1 MSNIEN
7 KNVNK
12 DVIYDEN
19 NGLYYTKIGDYYYP
33 NIVVDNTEKGTLSK
47 YGRARLRYLKE
58 YNKGLYTEL
67 LMTGK
72 LTEHLKEKCFDGFIS
87 ESSFFRMC
95 ILNKEIKEKPDEK
108 FYDTLEQLR
117 GIATNINQIARVAN
131 QTRAIDI
138 DSLKEFEKEVKDI
151 ISDLR
156 KKYL

>member
-7 KNVNK
+7 KKVSK

-33 NIVVDNTEKGTLSK
+33 NIVVENTEKVPLSK

-72 LTEHLKEKCFDGFIS
+72 LTEHI
-87 ESSFFRMC
+87 
-95 ILNKEIKEKPDEK
+95 KEIDLNCEQKVHSIIQDMAKKDGIP
-108 FYDTLEQLR
+108 FYFDDTKIEQLEWVKCMNNYKI
-117 GIATNINQIARVAN
+117 IAEEIVNNELI
-131 QTRAIDI
+131 
-138 DSLKEFEKEVKDI
+138 FC
-151 ISDLR
+151 
-156 KKYL
+156 

>member
-7 KNVNK
+7 KNVSK

-33 NIVVDNTEKGTLSK
+33 NIVLDNTEKVTLSK

-72 LTEHLKEKCFDGFIS
+72 LTEHLKEIDLNSKQKVQNNIQDMAKKDGIPVYFD
-87 ESSFFRMC
+87 
-95 ILNKEIKEKPDEK
+95 
-108 FYDTLEQLR
+108 DTKIEQLEWVKCMNNYKN
-117 GIATNINQIARVAN
+117 IAEEIVNNELI
-131 QTRAIDI
+131 
-138 DSLKEFEKEVKDI
+138 FC
-151 ISDLR
+151 
-156 KKYL
+156 

>member
-33 NIVVDNTEKGTLSK
+33 NIVVDKTEKVTLSK

-58 YNKGLYTEL
+58 NNKGLYTEL

-72 LTEHLKEKCFDGFIS
+72 LTEHLKEIDLNSEQKVHNIIQDMATKDGIPVYFD
-87 ESSFFRMC
+87 
-95 ILNKEIKEKPDEK
+95 
-108 FYDTLEQLR
+108 DTKIEQLEWVKCMNNYKN
-117 GIATNINQIARVAN
+117 IAEEIVNNELI
-131 QTRAIDI
+131 
-138 DSLKEFEKEVKDI
+138 FC
-151 ISDLR
+151 
-156 KKYL
+156 

>member
-33 NIVVDNTEKGTLSK
+33 NIVIDNTEKVTLSK

-58 YNKGLYTEL
+58 YKKGFYTEL

-72 LTEHLKEKCFDGFIS
+72 LTEHLKEIDLNSEKKVHSIIQDMAKKDGTPIYFDDTQIEQLEWVKCMNNYKNIA
-87 ESSFFRMC
+87 EE
-95 ILNKEIKEKPDEK
+95 IVNKELI
-108 FYDTLEQLR
+108 FC
-117 GIATNINQIARVAN
+117 
-131 QTRAIDI
+131 
-138 DSLKEFEKEVKDI
+138 
-151 ISDLR
+151 
-156 KKYL
+156 

>member
-7 KNVNK
+7 KNVSK

-33 NIVVDNTEKGTLSK
+33 NIVLDNTEKVTLSK

-72 LTEHLKEKCFDGFIS
+72 LTEHLKEIDLNSKQKVQNIIQDMAKKDGIPVYFD
-87 ESSFFRMC
+87 
-95 ILNKEIKEKPDEK
+95 
-108 FYDTLEQLR
+108 DTKIEQLEWVKCMNNYKN
-117 GIATNINQIARVAN
+117 IAEEIVNNELI
-131 QTRAIDI
+131 
-138 DSLKEFEKEVKDI
+138 FC
-151 ISDLR
+151 
-156 KKYL
+156 

>member
-7 KNVNK
+7 KNVSK

-33 NIVVDNTEKGTLSK
+33 NIVVENTEKVTLSK

-72 LTEHLKEKCFDGFIS
+72 LTEHLKEIDLNSEQKVHSIIQDMAKKDGIPVYFDGTKI
-87 ESSFFRMC
+87 
-95 ILNKEIKEKPDEK
+95 
-108 FYDTLEQLR
+108 EQLEWVKCMNNYKN
-117 GIATNINQIARVAN
+117 IAEEIVNNELI
-131 QTRAIDI
+131 
-138 DSLKEFEKEVKDI
+138 FC
-151 ISDLR
+151 
-156 KKYL
+156 

>member
-7 KNVNK
+7 KNVIK

-33 NIVVDNTEKGTLSK
+33 NIVVDNTEKVTLSK

-72 LTEHLKEKCFDGFIS
+72 LTAHLKEIDLNSEQKVHSIIQDMAKKDGIPIYFD
-87 ESSFFRMC
+87 
-95 ILNKEIKEKPDEK
+95 
-108 FYDTLEQLR
+108 DTKIEQLEWIKCMNNYKN
-117 GIATNINQIARVAN
+117 IAEEIVNNELI
-131 QTRAIDI
+131 
-138 DSLKEFEKEVKDI
+138 FC
-151 ISDLR
+151 
-156 KKYL
+156 

>member
-33 NIVVDNTEKGTLSK
+33 NIVVDNTEKVTLGK

-58 YNKGLYTEL
+58 YNKGVYTEL

-72 LTEHLKEKCFDGFIS
+72 LTEHLKEIDLNSEQKVHNIIQDMAKKDGIPVYFD
-87 ESSFFRMC
+87 
-95 ILNKEIKEKPDEK
+95 
-108 FYDTLEQLR
+108 DTKIEQLE
-117 GIATNINQIARVAN
+117 GVKCMNNYKNIAEEIVNNELI
-131 QTRAIDI
+131 
-138 DSLKEFEKEVKDI
+138 FC
-151 ISDLR
+151 
-156 KKYL
+156 

>member
-7 KNVNK
+7 KNVSK

-33 NIVVDNTEKGTLSK
+33 NIVLDNTEKVTLSK

-72 LTEHLKEKCFDGFIS
+72 LTEHLKEIDLNSKQKVQNIIQDMAKKDGIPVYFD
-87 ESSFFRMC
+87 
-95 ILNKEIKEKPDEK
+95 
-108 FYDTLEQLR
+108 DTKIEQLE
-117 GIATNINQIARVAN
+117 GVKCMNNYKNIAEEIVNNELI
-131 QTRAIDI
+131 
-138 DSLKEFEKEVKDI
+138 FC
-151 ISDLR
+151 
-156 KKYL
+156 